1 MASRKLTEGRLRAA
15 LQRLL
20 DGKPERLEK
29 VGKLSLNKIN
39 KEAGLSHSYINK
51 FKDFVEKV
59 AEPAIA
65 KYNENYDPLAEQLK
79 SGTTENLSDTDKLRG
94 KLKKEIALKEQY
106 RKERDDSDVARKLLE
121 KQISTLMFRVYEL
134 QDELRHNNVVSL
146 SSKNQ
151 K

>member
-1 MASRKLTEGRLRAA
+1 MASRELTEGRLRAA
-15 LQRLL
+15 TAITRWQ
-20 DGKPERLEK
+20 KPERLEK

-51 FKDFVEKV
+51 FNDFVEKV

-65 KYNENYDPLAEQLK
+65 KYNEDYDPLAEQLK
-79 SGTTENLSDTDKLRG
+79 SGTTENLSNTDKLRA
-94 KLKKEIALKEQY
+94 KLKKETTLKEQY
-106 RKERDDSDVARKLLE
+106 RKERDDSEVARKLLE

-134 QDELRHNNVVSL
+134 QDELRHSKVVSL
-146 SSKNQ
+146 SSKIQ